1 MRVRNVLIYF
11 ILWVVFS
18 CFKYI
23 ITLIPASRNKLLL
36 LALTDSW
43 FSQKKTS
50 QNLPADSCNMSKE
63 LSSLLTSQDFLL
75 FIIASRVHSCPQV
88 PKMCC

>member
-11 ILWVVFS
+11 ILCVVFS

-23 ITLIPASRNKLLL
+23 MTLIPASRNKLLL
-36 LALTDSW
+36 LAFTNSW
-43 FSQKKTS
+43 FSFDTS

-63 LSSLLTSQDFLL
+63 LSSLLTSQDFPL
-75 FIIASRVHSCPQV
+75 FIIASRVHSCPRV
-88 PKMCC
+88 PKMSC